1 MVALI
6 VKTNTW
12 KAEAGRLLIDLFEA
26 SLVYKVPG
34 QPGLH
39 RETLSQEKKKKKKKA
54 GVGSACIRQPTF
66 RCAVC
71 NHDSHQTRAAA
82 LSLHGTSLAIRS

>member
-39 RETLSQEKKKKKKKA
+39 RETLSQEKKKKKKKKYPWFL
-54 GVGSACIRQPTF
+54 RPE
-66 RCAVC
+66 
-71 NHDSHQTRAAA
+71 
-82 LSLHGTSLAIRS
+82 SL